1 MGLCL
6 SGLLVGLCQSGL
18 AAGGS
23 VPEQAAGGS
32 VPERAAAWVCAQ
44 VGWLLV
50 DLCPS
55 GLLAFCQDLRIGPPG
70 QQEPSWGF
78 SLVLAEPLPP

>member
-18 AAGGS
+18 
-23 VPEQAAGGS
+23 AAGGS